1 MEQGS
6 KGAPEP
12 AAAATGEQHP
22 PAAAAEPASSSSR
35 SNSASEQEAP
45 APKAPRC
52 LADCV
57 WWEDQACICEETWGP
72 KPGVREADASN
83 PEI

>member
-1 MEQGS
+1 MEKGS

-22 PAAAAEPASSSSR
+22 PAAAAEPASSR
-35 SNSASEQEAP
+35 SNYASEQEAP
-45 APKAPRC
+45 SHKAPRC